1 MALIRPLPQSQTG
14 VTLWNNNN
22 PNSSFSGQNVTLSN
36 SMSNYA
42 KIRVEFRV
50 STTES
55 SSFYL
60 ETTKSA
66 STNFRISPIMQISG
80 DTYTRYMYPNNDTEM
95 HFGGCYKN
103 NTADAGNAYIIPI
116 AIYGIN

>member
-1 MALIRPLPQSQTG
+1 MALIRPIPQSQTG
-14 VTLWNNNN
+14 VTLWSNNN
-22 PNSSFSGQNVTLSN
+22 PSGSFSSQNVTLSN
-36 SMSNYA
+36 SISNYA

-60 ETTKSA
+60 ETTGSA
-66 STNFRISPIMQISG
+66 FTNFRISPTMQISS
-80 DTYTRYMYPNNDTEM
+80 DTYVRYVYPNNDTEM

-103 NTADAGNAYIIPI
+103 NTADAGNGFIIPI
-116 AIYGIN
+116 AVYGIN

>member
-1 MALIRPLPQSQTG
+1 MALIRPLQSQTG
-14 VTLWNNNN
+14 VTLWSNNN
-22 PNSSFSGQNVTLSN
+22 PTSSFSSQNVTLSN

-55 SSFYL
+55 SSFYF
-60 ETTKSA
+60 ESAGTT
-66 STNFRISPIMQISG
+66 STNFKISPAMQISS
-80 DTYTRYMYPNNDTEM
+80 DVYTRYIYLSNDTEM